1 MPIQQIVVLPLYIP
15 NPNTGAL
22 NITYNKLG
30 GYSDSTYYYVLVN
43 GIEVNNGYN
52 SADGLFSYGLNV
64 GDYVTIGFSGDTAN
78 LEILR
83 KDYTTDD
90 TNDNGIKNTIIVS
103 TVLNNSEYSF
113 YANLSNISYN
123 FEYNITFNQ

>member
-1 MPIQQIVVLPLYIP
+1 LEGVIYEIP
-15 NPNTGAL
+15 EGK
-22 NITYNKLG
+22 NILQLRVM
-30 GYSDSTYYYVLVN
+30 DSFGN
-43 GIEVNNGYN
+43 I
-52 SADGLFSYGLNV
+52 S
-64 GDYVTIGFSGDTAN
+64 DTAN